1 MMLALRIKYLFI
13 SGTVLDVVTYL
24 LNELDANRTVSYW
37 DRFMKSAVKVNTSL
51 IAGLGEYDRRL
62 HVISNTTWSSSAEL
76 FVHPYVRF
84 VLVRLLLC
92 L

>member
-1 MMLALRIKYLFI
+1 
-13 SGTVLDVVTYL
+13 
-24 LNELDANRTVSYW
+24 
-37 DRFMKSAVKVNTSL
+37 MKSAVKVNTSL

-62 HVISNTTWSSSAEL
+62 HSISNTTWSSSAEL